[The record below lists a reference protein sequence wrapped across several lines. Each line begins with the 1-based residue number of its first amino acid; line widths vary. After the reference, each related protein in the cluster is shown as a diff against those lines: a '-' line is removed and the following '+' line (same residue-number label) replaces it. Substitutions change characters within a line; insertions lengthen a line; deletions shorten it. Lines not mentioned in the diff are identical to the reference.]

1 MNVWKWEQQA
11 VNNVW
16 INNCERFSMG
26 ESRHEWHKHSMR
38 LISMFSPHSHLLP
51 PNWSI
56 SSIKEQYCPRI
67 LASMVGTTRLF
78 QSAQFSLLL
87 PAGRKHPNTGCKLKA
102 PSHHRVQNY
111 SHKAEC
117 SPEKTLS
124 LHQMTYLYMPYGST
138 VFCVFALF
146 CSEEESNVTSCV
158 CERQSQVFP
167 SSLLMLLADLSG
179 ECDTLLTTQ
188 AQFYQSGLSWI
199 PKWQKVCL
207 KFTPHPTPTHPTRL
221 LKHKNKAL
229 LLSLF
234 SAAEHKNLRVILR
247 YPGERDVY
255 LDYHISRGSMPPSAN
270 LEFAL

>member
-207 KFTPHPTPTHPTRL
+207 KFTPPTQP
-221 LKHKNKAL
+221 
-229 LLSLF
+229 
-234 SAAEHKNLRVILR
+234 VC
-247 YPGERDVY
+247 
-255 LDYHISRGSMPPSAN
+255 
-270 LEFAL
+270 